1 MAENKNKK
9 KLSKEELH
17 EENLRL
23 HAEVKARRQTS
34 NEDSQR
40 IVQTLS
46 LRNICAYFLVVFLPP
61 IGIPYI
67 WKKHEQLYLRNSSL
81 LLWTFVGGVCLFGY
95 LKLIIEALGWI

>member
-46 LRNICAYFLVVFLPP
+46 LRNIGAYFLVVFLPP

-81 LLWTFVGGVCLFGY
+81 LLWTFVGVVCLFGY

>member
-46 LRNICAYFLVVFLPP
+46 LRNIGAYFLVGTAVP
-61 IGIPYI
+61 
-67 WKKHEQLYLRNSSL
+67 
-81 LLWTFVGGVCLFGY
+81 
-95 LKLIIEALGWI
+95 A

>member
-23 HAEVKARRQTS
+23 HAEVKERRKTKS
-34 NEDSQR
+34 EDSER

-46 LRNICAYFLVVFLPP
+46 LRNIAAYFLVVFLPP
-61 IGIPYI
+61 IGIPYV
-67 WKKHEQLYLRNSSL
+67 WKKQNELYLRNSSL

-95 LKLIIEALGWI
+95 MKLIIEALGWI